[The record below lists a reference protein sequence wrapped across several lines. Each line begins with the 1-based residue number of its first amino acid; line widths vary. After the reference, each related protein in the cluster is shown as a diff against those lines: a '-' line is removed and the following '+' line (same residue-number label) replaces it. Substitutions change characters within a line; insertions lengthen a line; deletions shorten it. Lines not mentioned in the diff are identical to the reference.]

1 MYQIYAII
9 NSRSLF
15 MIGVIFMTTKRLPLV
30 LPSNLKERLEK
41 MSDETNLSQN
51 QLAVMALY
59 SLIANYH
66 KSGSFIFADLLDV
79 SHREGK
85 RS

>member
-1 MYQIYAII
+1 
-9 NSRSLF
+9 
-15 MIGVIFMTTKRLPLV
+15 MTTNRLPLV
-30 LPSNLKERLEK
+30 LPVDLKERLEK

-59 SLIANYH
+59 SLIANYQ
-66 KSGSFIFADLLDV
+66 KSGSFIFVDLLDV